1 MNSIYTNR
9 SQVVTQM
16 LKEVEA
22 KKILL
27 VPLDFAKEKHVVRI
41 CDATGDYLHKKSFDV
56 TNNQAGLDYLCQRI
70 DSACGRKG
78 IQKKH
83 VLIATESPHSYCLH
97 FMHELQHKGYIVL
110 RVNAAEAK
118 KFRKNSIASS
128 DTIDLD
134 GIANAVLNRRARPL
148 DEEQEIYSNLKRS
161 SRYYKRYKKD
171 FSRQKNRIG
180 KLIDEVFPGFLN
192 IRKSGI
198 KPYSRFSIELMS
210 KGCSIYKIRNMKQAT
225 LVAKMRKYHIHHPVQ
240 KAIKLQAHA
249 AASIAPSKLIVD
261 SLSRSLEHAIQ
272 LYKALEAVCDSEWEQ
287 LAISLVQTPY
297 SSMLSL
303 PGVGVVRATTCA
315 AEFGHPDTW
324 SSLNQMCS
332 YAGIAPRTMQSG
344 GPDKPAIVLGLSKK
358 CNRRLKDALL
368 QAAHQTAL
376 TPHTAGSLLPQLKEH
391 KLMRHYKTV
400 SARNGKSGLSTARM
414 IIRKMRGMVRGET
427 IYLPAKE
434 LSVYELKIYV
444 MSTFEK
450 MHNNL
455 KGIDLDSIKP
465 ENNCL
470 TQMEVEWKHL
480 IESLE
485 QKDSDINL

>member
-16 LKEVEA
+16 LKDVEA
-22 KKILL
+22 VKILL

-41 CDATGDYLHKKSFDV
+41 CDATGDYLHKHPIEV
-56 TNNQAGLDYLCQRI
+56 TNDKAGLDYLCQRI
-70 DSACGRKG
+70 NTACGRRG
-78 IQKKH
+78 ILKKH
-83 VLIATESPHSYCLH
+83 VLIASESPHSYCLH
-97 FMHELQHKGYIVL
+97 FMHELQDKGYIVL

-148 DEEQEIYSNLKRS
+148 DEEQEIYSSLKRS

-180 KLIDEVFPGFLN
+180 KLIDELFPGFLN
-192 IRKSGI
+192 IRKSGVE
-198 KPYSRFSIELMS
+198 PYSRFSIELMS
-210 KGCSIYKIRNMKQAT
+210 KGFSIYKIRKMKPAN
-225 LVAKMRKYHIHHPVQ
+225 LVAKMRKYHIHNPVQ
-240 KAIKLQAHA
+240 KASKLQAHA
-249 AASIAPSKLIVD
+249 AASITPSKLIVE

-272 LYKALEAVCDSEWEQ
+272 LYKALEGVCDSEWEQ
-287 LAISLVQTPY
+287 LALNLVQTPY

-303 PGVGVVRATTCA
+303 PGIGVVRASTCA

-324 SSLNQMCS
+324 NNLNKMCS
-332 YAGIAPRTMQSG
+332 YAGIAPRSMQSG
-344 GPDKPAIVLGLSKK
+344 GPDKPAIVLGLPKK

-368 QAAHQTAL
+368 QAAHHTGMA
-376 TPHTAGSLLPQLKEH
+376 PHAAGALLPQFKEH
-391 KLMRHYKTV
+391 KLMRHYKAV
-400 SARNGKSGLSTARM
+400 KARNGKSGLSTARM

-444 MSTFEK
+444 TSTFEK
-450 MHNNL
+450 IHNTL
-455 KGIDLDSIKP
+455 KDIDFDSIKP

-470 TQMEVEWKHL
+470 IKMEEEWKLL